1 MSEGTLYRLS
11 QQLRLLAR
19 SGVVLTE
26 DGRKLH
32 GEILQEVE
40 TARLHLEEMIDQL
53 MDGHILGDLQRRHV
67 DYCREIAVRN
77 RPLIHQLE
85 LDVCPF

>member
-19 SGVVLTE
+19 SGVVLSE

-40 TARLHLEEMIDQL
+40 TARLQLEEIIDQL
-53 MDGHILGDLQRRHV
+53 LDGHILGTLQRRHI
-67 DYCREIAVRN
+67 DYCREIAACN